1 MKITVEDNSLQVAR
15 NFEKQV
21 REQPLIVKT
30 ALGRTAEFLMGLI
43 KQRTARGINADG
55 NAFPPYSTKPYF
67 FNITPRAGSP
77 TYKTFE
83 GGYKEYRNFMG
94 KQSNKVDLNFSG
106 NMLSNITQKS
116 TPTQAII
123 YFANKFENT
132 KALGNQKK
140 RKFFA
145 IGQKEQQPI
154 VNVFM
159 KEYNKLSKI
168 WANEKI

>member
-1 MKITVEDNSLQVAR
+1 MKITVEDNSLQVAK
-15 NFEKQV
+15 NFEKQI

-43 KQRTARGINADG
+43 KQRTQRGINADG

-67 FNITPRAGSP
+67 FNISPRAGSP

-94 KQSNKVDLNFSG
+94 KQSNKVDLNFFG

-123 YFANKFENT
+123 YFATPREGT

-145 IGQKEQQPI
+145 IGAKEIQPI
-154 VNVFM
+154 MNKFM
-159 KEYNKLSKI
+159 ETYNKLSKL
-168 WANEKI
+168 

>member
-1 MKITVEDNSLQVAR
+1 MKITVEDNSLQVVR

-55 NAFPPYSTKPYF
+55 NSFPPYTEAYKIF
-67 FNITPRAGSP
+67 RQQAGRQTQYP
-77 TYKTFE
+77 
-83 GGYKEYRNFMG
+83 
-94 KQSNKVDLNFSG
+94 DLNFSG
-106 NMLSNITQKS
+106 QMLSNITQRS
-116 TPTQAII
+116 QPTQAII
-123 YFANKFENT
+123 YFANKFQNV

-145 IGQKEQQPI
+145 IGAREIQP
-154 VNVFM
+154 VMNVFM
-159 KEYNKLSKI
+159 QTYNKLSKL
-168 WANEKI
+168 

>member
-1 MKITVEDNSLQVAR
+1 MKITVEDNSLQVAK

-21 REQPLIVKT
+21 REQPQIVKT
-30 ALGRTAEFLMGLI
+30 ALGRTAEFLMGII
-43 KQRTARGINADG
+43 KQRTSRGVNADG
-55 NAFPPYSTKPYF
+55 NAFPAYSTKPFF
-67 FNITPRAGSP
+67 FNITPRSASP

-83 GGYKEYRNFMG
+83 GGYKEYRSFMG

-116 TPTQAII
+116 SPTEAII
-123 YFANKFENT
+123 YFASKFENT
-132 KALGNQKK
+132 KALGNQRK

-145 IGQKEQQPI
+145 IGQREQQPI
-154 VNVFM
+154 MNVFM

-168 WANEKI
+168 

>member
-1 MKITVEDNSLQVAR
+1 MKITVEDNSLQVAK

-21 REQPLIVKT
+21 REQPQIVKT
-30 ALGRTAEFLMGLI
+30 ALGRTAEFLMFLI
-43 KQRTARGINADG
+43 KQRTAKGQSADG
-55 NAFPPYSTKPYF
+55 NAFPSYSTKAFF
-67 FNITPRAGSP
+67 FNITPRSAQP
-77 TYKTFE
+77 TYKTFQ
-83 GGYKEYRNFMG
+83 GGYKEYRTFMG
-94 KQSNKVDLNFSG
+94 RQNSKPDLNFFG
-106 NMLSNITQKS
+106 NMLSNMTQKS

-123 YFANKFENT
+123 YFASKTENT

-145 IGQKEQQPI
+145 IGKGEEQPI
-154 VNVFM
+154 MNVFM

>member
-1 MKITVEDNSLQVAR
+1 MKITVEDNSLQVAK

-21 REQPLIVKT
+21 KEQPLIVKT

-43 KQRTARGINADG
+43 KQRTQRGINADG

-94 KQSNKVDLNFSG
+94 KQSNKVDLNFFG

-123 YFANKFENT
+123 YFASKFENT
-132 KALGNQKK
+132 KALGNQRK

-154 VNVFM
+154 VNIFM
-159 KEYNKLSKI
+159 KEYNKLSKL
-168 WANEKI
+168 

>member
-1 MKITVEDNSLQVAR
+1 MKITVEDNSLQVAK

-21 REQPLIVKT
+21 REQPQIVKT
-30 ALGRTAEFLMGLI
+30 ALGRTAEFLMGII
-43 KQRTARGINADG
+43 KQRTSRGVNADG
-55 NAFPPYSTKPYF
+55 NAFPAYSTKPFF
-67 FNITPRAGSP
+67 FNITPRSASP

-83 GGYKEYRNFMG
+83 GGYKEYRSFMG

-116 TPTQAII
+116 SPTEAII
-123 YFANKFENT
+123 YFASKFENT
-132 KALGNQKK
+132 KALGNQRK

-154 VNVFM
+154 MNVFM

-168 WANEKI
+168 

>member
-1 MKITVEDNSLQVAR
+1 MKITVEDNSLQVAK

-21 REQPLIVKT
+21 REQPQIVKT

-43 KQRTARGINADG
+43 KQRTSRGVSADG
-55 NAFPPYSTKPYF
+55 NAFPAYSTKLYF
-67 FNITPRAGSP
+67 FNITPRSASP

-83 GGYKEYRNFMG
+83 GGYKEYRSFMG

-116 TPTQAII
+116 SPTEAII
-123 YFANKFENT
+123 YFASKFENT
-132 KALGNQKK
+132 KALGNQRK

-145 IGQKEQQPI
+145 IGQREQQPI
-154 VNVFM
+154 MNVFM

-168 WANEKI
+168 

>member
-1 MKITVEDNSLQVAR
+1 MKITVEDNSLQVAK
-15 NFEKQV
+15 NFEKQI

-43 KQRTARGINADG
+43 KQRTQRGINADG

-94 KQSNKVDLNFSG
+94 KQSNKVDLNFFG

-123 YFANKFENT
+123 YFASKFENT
-132 KALGNQKK
+132 KALGNQRK

-159 KEYNKLSKI
+159 KEYNKLSKL
-168 WANEKI
+168 

>member
-43 KQRTARGINADG
+43 KQRTARGMSADG

-123 YFANKFENT
+123 YFASKFENT

-168 WANEKI
+168 

>member
-1 MKITVEDNSLQVAR
+1 MKITVEDNSLQVAK
-15 NFEKQV
+15 NFEKQI
-21 REQPLIVKT
+21 REQPQIVKT

-43 KQRTARGINADG
+43 KQRTQRGINADG

-94 KQSNKVDLNFSG
+94 KQSNKVDLNFFG

-132 KALGNQKK
+132 KALGNQRK

-159 KEYNKLSKI
+159 KEYNKLSKL
-168 WANEKI
+168 

>member
-1 MKITVEDNSLQVAR
+1 MKITVEDNSLQVAK
-15 NFEKQV
+15 NFEKQI
-21 REQPLIVKT
+21 REQPQIVKT

-43 KQRTARGINADG
+43 KQRTQRGINADG
-55 NAFPPYSTKPYF
+55 DAFPPYSTKPYF

-94 KQSNKVDLNFSG
+94 KQSNKVDLNFFG

-132 KALGNQKK
+132 KALGNQRK

-159 KEYNKLSKI
+159 KEYNKLSKL
-168 WANEKI
+168 

>member
-1 MKITVEDNSLQVAR
+1 MKITVEDNSLQVAK

-43 KQRTARGINADG
+43 KQRTQRGINADG

-94 KQSNKVDLNFSG
+94 KQSNKVDLNFFG

-123 YFANKFENT
+123 YFASKFENT
-132 KALGNQKK
+132 KALGNQRK

-159 KEYNKLSKI
+159 KEYNKLSKL
-168 WANEKI
+168 